1 MSEYNAIVKKHGIKL
16 TDNGEKIL
24 FWMELELPNGGGVG
38 FVVESST
45 SASGE
50 YNTTFAH
57 SIGEVMKVL
66 DVDDFDN
73 IDGRPLIAVFDG
85 EMFIGSKLIGIKH
98 FLDKYSFMY

>member
-24 FWMELELPNGGGVG
+24 FWMELELPNNGGVG
-38 FVVESST
+38 FVTEAST
-45 SASGE
+45 EDGSNS
-50 YNTTFAH
+50 TFAH
-57 SIGEVMKVL
+57 SISEVMKIL